1 MFIKIKMMI
10 LFENATRNIES
21 PGTYGHPHPQ
31 SSWSQ
36 SHQVDNSTYHSGYPS
51 RPGGSEMPPSSVQSP
66 ASNVSNF
73 SEESAMLAIYEFSKF
88 Q

>member
-1 MFIKIKMMI
+1 MLTKIKMMI
-10 LFENATRNIES
+10 LLENATRDIES
-21 PGTYGHPHPQ
+21 PGTYGHLHPQ

-51 RPGGSEMPPSSVQSP
+51 RPGGSEMPPSSVRSP

-73 SEESAMLAIYEFSKF
+73 SEESSILDVYEFSEF
-88 Q
+88 